1 MNNKWSV
8 LMLYF
13 FFESLYFLQTEYNL
27 KVIEEIVRGLY
38 FFFLK
43 LAKSCHGFYEGL
55 FTPEKKKLYKDV
67 CIFWLEEKWLQS
79 CIVIQHT
86 DL

>member
-8 LMLYF
+8 LILYF
-13 FFESLYFLQTEYNL
+13 FFFFESLYLYFLQTEYNL

-55 FTPEKKKLYKDV
+55 FTPEKKKNYIKMYV
-67 CIFWLEEKWLQS
+67 YFG
-79 CIVIQHT
+79 
-86 DL
+86 